1 MVVDIIDYEVSVSVD
16 TVSPLCIDYV
26 LCLHRWKEEQVSLR
40 GVNLEAST
48 T

>member
-1 MVVDIIDYEVSVSVD
+1 VVVDIIDYEVSVSVD

-26 LCLHRWKEEQVSLR
+26 CLHRWQEDQVSLR
-40 GVNLEAST
+40 GVNLKTST